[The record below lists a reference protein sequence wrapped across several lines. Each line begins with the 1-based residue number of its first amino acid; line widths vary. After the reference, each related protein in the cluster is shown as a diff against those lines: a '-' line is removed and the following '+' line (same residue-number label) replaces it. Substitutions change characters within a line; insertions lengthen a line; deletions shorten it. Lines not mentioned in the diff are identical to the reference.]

1 MNIMMLD
8 LLNRFYELI
17 WPMLRISAFLAF
29 TSVFPVSSLSLPIR
43 IVMAL
48 TFTLFLSMQV
58 DIPKID
64 PLTASG
70 VLEVFN
76 QLFIGFTMGLMMQ
89 ITTAAIDIAGQTI
102 ANSMGLT
109 MATLIDPGLGN
120 VPVLSEF
127 FVLLGTLVFLF
138 TGGHLIMFGILL
150 ESFHYFPI
158 GKALLTQDLMGKMIS
173 WSSLMFIA
181 GLLIALPVMVTLLF
195 INIGLGFVNRAAPSL
210 HVFSIGLPAM
220 ILIGY
225 AVLWLSFPS
234 LVGRINWVWVQTFNN
249 LRDMILH

>member
-8 LLNRFYELI
+8 LLDRFYALI

-43 IVMAL
+43 ISIAL
-48 TFTLFLSMQV
+48 TFTLFLSMQIQV
-58 DIPKID
+58 PKLD
-64 PLTASG
+64 PTTAQG
-70 VLEVFN
+70 LFEVFN
-76 QLFIGFTMGLMMQ
+76 QLFIGFMMGLILQ
-89 ITTAAIDIAGQTI
+89 ITTAAVALAGQTV

-109 MATLIDPGLGN
+109 MATLIDPGIGN

-127 FVLLGTLVFLF
+127 FVLLGTLVFLA
-138 TGGHLIMFGILL
+138 TGGHLIVFGILL
-150 ESFHYFPI
+150 ESFHVFPI
-158 GKALLTQDLMGKMIS
+158 GKALLTQDLMAKVIS
-173 WSSLMFIA
+173 WSSLMFVA
-181 GLLIALPVMVTLLF
+181 GLLIALPVMLTLLF

-225 AVLWLSFPS
+225 AVLWLSLPS
-234 LVGRINWVWVQTFNN
+234 LVGRINWLWVQSFSN

>member
-1 MNIMMLD
+1 MMLD
-8 LLNRFYELI
+8 ILDRFYSLI

-43 IVMAL
+43 IAAAL
-48 TFTLFLSMQV
+48 TFAIFLSMQIE
-58 DIPKID
+58 IPKID
-64 PLTASG
+64 PTTATG
-70 VLEVFN
+70 LLEVVN
-76 QLFIGFTMGLMMQ
+76 QLFIGFTMSLIMQ
-89 ITTAAIDIAGQTI
+89 ITTAAIALAGQVI
-102 ANSMGLT
+102 ANAMGLT
-109 MATLIDPGLGN
+109 MATLIDPGVGN

-127 FVLLGTLVFLF
+127 FVLLGTLVFLA

-173 WSSLMFIA
+173 WSSLMFVA
-181 GLLIALPVMVTLLF
+181 ALLISLPVMVTLLF

-210 HVFSIGLPAM
+210 HIFSIGLPAM

-225 AVLWLSFPS
+225 VVLWLSMPS
-234 LVGRINWVWVQTFNN
+234 LIGRINWLWVQSFSN